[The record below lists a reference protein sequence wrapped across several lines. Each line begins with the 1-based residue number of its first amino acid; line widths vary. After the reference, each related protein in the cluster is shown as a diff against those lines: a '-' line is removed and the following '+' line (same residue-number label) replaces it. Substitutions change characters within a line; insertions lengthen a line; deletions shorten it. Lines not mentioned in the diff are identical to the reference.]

1 MPASP
6 VKSFALKVILW
17 LPLCFAVWYYMKGIV
32 GVPTFFLVDSIMT
45 AWLPDFIKDI
55 EFQGHLLNVVL
66 QFTPPSLPDIQVPE
80 GQVAELVFS
89 VNSLMYGYSIPLYTA
104 LILATPDEER
114 AKWIHWVIGFII
126 LVLAQTWGV
135 SFDILKT
142 LLFRLD
148 ASLSSQLG
156 FTPYQKELVALG
168 YQFGYLILPAVTP
181 LVLWIGF
188 HQKFIGE
195 LVPGMADKFGKS

>member
-1 MPASP
+1 MPSSP
-6 VKSFALKVILW
+6 VKTFMIKTLLW
-17 LPLCFAVWYYMKGIV
+17 LPLCFAVWYYMKGVI
-32 GVPTFFLVDSIMT
+32 GVPTFFLVDGIMSH
-45 AWLPDFIKDI
+45 WLPDFIKDI

-66 QFTPPSLPDIQVPE
+66 QFTPPSLPDMKVPE
-80 GQVAELVFS
+80 GQVAELVFN
-89 VNSLMYGYSIPLYTA
+89 VNSLIYGYSIPLYTA
-104 LILATPDEER
+104 LVLATPDEER
-114 AKWIHWVIGFII
+114 AKWIHWIIGFII

-148 ASLSSQLG
+148 ASLSAQLG
-156 FTPYQKELVALG
+156 FSSFQKELVALG

-195 LVPGMADKFGKS
+195 LVPGMAGKFRK